1 MTFAG
6 GRTVTVL
13 LVEDSPD
20 ARYLLATLLEVNGL
34 RVLSAASAQEAL
46 DAARQAGPIDILL
59 SDLRLPDGD
68 GTEVAS
74 SIEQIQPG
82 IRSLFISG
90 DAPPPLAP
98 GQAFLRKPARIVAIL
113 REIRALVPQS
123 AYGRAS

>member
-6 GRTVTVL
+6 GRAVTVL

-46 DAARQAGPIDILL
+46 DAARRAGPIDILL

-68 GTEVAS
+68 GTQVAS

-90 DAPPPLAP
+90 DPPPPLAP

>member
-20 ARYLLATLLEVNGL
+20 ARYLLTTLLEVHGL
-34 RVLSAASAQEAL
+34 RVLAAATAQEAL
-46 DAARQAGPIDILL
+46 EAARQAGPIDVLL

-68 GTEVAS
+68 GTQVAS
-74 SIEQIQPG
+74 SLERIQPG

-90 DAPPPLAP
+90 DPPPPLAP